1 MQSVRQRYYSEPIFR
16 TLVDVMV
23 AHINDCKF
31 TPSEIRDAAI
41 LASIIYAEMNTY
53 SLPIVLRHHL
63 DELEKWMDNNE
74 RPT

>member
-1 MQSVRQRYYSEPIFR
+1 
-16 TLVDVMV
+16 MV

-31 TPSEIRDAAI
+31 TPSEMRDAAI